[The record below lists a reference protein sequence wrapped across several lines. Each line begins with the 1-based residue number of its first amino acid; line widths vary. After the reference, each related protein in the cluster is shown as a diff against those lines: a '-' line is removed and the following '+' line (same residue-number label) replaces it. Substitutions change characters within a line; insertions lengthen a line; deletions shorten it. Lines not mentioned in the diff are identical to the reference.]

1 MAEDQ
6 LDDTFEDIFGDDA
19 LDDDSLNMDNIDNI
33 NNSTNSNSK
42 TNPVEDVETLR
53 KEIKMYSDELSSR
66 NWLLIANKI
75 DIEGAKDN
83 LEVLKIRFPNLEI
96 IPVSAL
102 SGEGIDQLKTR
113 LKDLIGKE
121 IY

>member
-1 MAEDQ
+1 
-6 LDDTFEDIFGDDA
+6 
-19 LDDDSLNMDNIDNI
+19 
-33 NNSTNSNSK
+33 
-42 TNPVEDVETLR
+42 
-53 KEIKMYSDELSSR
+53 
-66 NWLLIANKI
+66 LLIANKI
-75 DIEGAKDN
+75 DIEGAIDN
-83 LEVLKIRFPNLEI
+83 LEVLKIRFPKLEI